1 MRNSPAAPGV
11 VQKMIL
17 VTGAT
22 GNVGRAVMT
31 QLNPGEARALLRSTG
46 ADLARP
52 ETLTTALDGVDTVF
66 LVWPFLTPDGAGET
80 LDVINRHARRVIY
93 LSSSAV
99 RFGRDTDPITRLHAD
114 LEAAVQATGLEW
126 TILRADTFASNAL
139 GWAAQLHSG
148 GVVRGP
154 DSAATAVIDPA
165 DIAAVAVRVLR
176 EAQPGATHT
185 LTGPEVLS
193 RADQVR
199 ILGTALG
206 RELTFAPTPFDDARA
221 QLLAD
226 GRPPALVEA
235 LIDSAENRPRS
246 DLVTSAVQEL
256 TGRPA
261 RTFREWADRNLN
273 AYS

>member
-114 LEAAVQATGLEW
+114 LEAPSRRPVSSGRSCGPTRSRRTHSAGPRNS
-126 TILRADTFASNAL
+126 ILVAS
-139 GWAAQLHSG
+139 
-148 GVVRGP
+148 
-154 DSAATAVIDPA
+154 SAARTAP
-165 DIAAVAVRVLR
+165 
-176 EAQPGATHT
+176 
-185 LTGPEVLS
+185 
-193 RADQVR
+193 
-199 ILGTALG
+199 
-206 RELTFAPTPFDDARA
+206 
-221 QLLAD
+221 
-226 GRPPALVEA
+226 
-235 LIDSAENRPRS
+235 RPR
-246 DLVTSAVQEL
+246 
-256 TGRPA
+256 
-261 RTFREWADRNLN
+261 
-273 AYS
+273 